1 MDDTNGSPGE
11 ERERKGSACKTER
24 EREESARGEC
34 VKESVE
40 DVQLDVFS
48 RPVLTS
54 VNGFRPTDML
64 YSSES
69 FPPKA
74 PMHLI
79 VSSRPFISKWINESV
94 QRERERERVCER
106 ERVKTYLEG
115 SQVSRRVS
123 MRPGPF
129 AFRAY
134 HLEVWIR
141 AIGQEVGEA
150 WQG

>member
-1 MDDTNGSPGE
+1 MVRRV

-79 VSSRPFISKWINESV
+79 VSSRPLISK
-94 QRERERERVCER
+94 
-106 ERVKTYLEG
+106 
-115 SQVSRRVS
+115 
-123 MRPGPF
+123 
-129 AFRAY
+129 
-134 HLEVWIR
+134 
-141 AIGQEVGEA
+141 
-150 WQG
+150 

>member
-1 MDDTNGSPGE
+1 MGQ
-11 ERERKGSACKTER
+11 C
-24 EREESARGEC
+24 
-34 VKESVE
+34 
-40 DVQLDVFS
+40 
-48 RPVLTS
+48 
-54 VNGFRPTDML
+54 
-64 YSSES
+64 
-69 FPPKA
+69 
-74 PMHLI
+74 
-79 VSSRPFISKWINESV
+79 
-94 QRERERERVCER
+94 RERERGKECER